1 MGKLKFKSDFLNF
14 LMNSFFIN
22 FFMIFLY
29 IYIYIYIFFI
39 HTKMSKTLSAEYN
52 QENKQRLLFWKERYQ
67 NHERHQ
73 NHSKEGKEKTP

>member
-1 MGKLKFKSDFLNF
+1 MRKLKLKSDFLNF

-29 IYIYIYIFFI
+29 IYIYIFSI

-52 QENKQRLLFWKERYQ
+52 QENKRRLLF
-67 NHERHQ
+67 
-73 NHSKEGKEKTP
+73 